1 MMVVRH
7 LASIRKIDQI
17 LPIEGKDR
25 IVLAIVDG
33 WSVIVRKDEF
43 SAGDLC
49 VYIEIDS
56 VLPEK
61 PEFEFLRGK
70 GFRIKTMKMA
80 GCISAGICFPL
91 SILPIGDYHFGDD
104 VTDVLGIKQ
113 YTPTMDTGDLPAESE
128 RRKRYPRFLMRMAW
142 FRRIVLNRIKCWN
155 TGFPSFLRKTDE
167 TRIQNIPHVLD
178 DREKEWIA
186 TEKIDG
192 QSGSFA
198 LVKRKKRFPFERN
211 HYDFIVCSR
220 NRQLC
225 VRDNSSYWRV
235 AEKYHIEDVLK
246 NLIGNADWVAI
257 QGECIGPKIQGNKY
271 HVTDFDLFVFN
282 LIYPTG
288 RMGSLTAKAAVEK
301 RGLKFVPIL
310 EKMRLPETVDEVLQY
325 AHGKSAIGDTLREGV
340 VFRSLDGRESFK
352 AVDPL
357 YLIKY
362 DE

>member
-1 MMVVRH
+1 MVVRN

-43 SAGDLC
+43 STGDLC

-61 PEFEFLRGK
+61 PEFEFLRSK
-70 GFRIKTMKMA
+70 NFRIKTMKMA
-80 GCISAGICFPL
+80 GCISSGICFPL

-104 VTDVLGIKQ
+104 VTNVLGIKQ
-113 YTPTMDTGDLPAESE
+113 YTPTMDTGDLPAEFG

-142 FRRIVLNRIKCWN
+142 FRRIVLKKCGN
-155 TGFPSFLRKTDE
+155 TEFPSFLRKTDE

-192 QSGSFA
+192 QSGTFA
-198 LVKRKKRFPFERN
+198 LRRIKSKIPFIRDRFE
-211 HYDFIVCSR
+211 YIVCSR
-220 NRQLC
+220 TRRLPHH
-225 VRDNSSYWRV
+225 DSSSYWSV
-235 AEKYHIEDVLK
+235 SDKYHIESVLREF
-246 NLIGNADWVAI
+246 IGENDYVYI
-257 QGECIGPKIQGNKY
+257 QGEVVGPRIQGNKY
-271 HVTDFDLFVFN
+271 NLSEYDLYVFN
-282 LIYPTG
+282 VGTEMG
-288 RMGSLTAKAAVEK
+288 RLDSVRAKLVCVD
-301 RGLKFVPIL
+301 RGMKFVPIL

>member
-1 MMVVRH
+1 MVVRH

-33 WSVIVRKDEF
+33 WSVIVRKDDF
-43 SAGDLC
+43 SPGDLC

-61 PEFEFLRGK
+61 PEFEFLRSK
-70 GFRIKTMKMA
+70 NFRIKTMKMA
-80 GCISAGICFPL
+80 GCISSGICFPL

-104 VTDVLGIKQ
+104 VTNVLGVKQ

-142 FRRIVLNRIKCWN
+142 FRRIVLKKCGN
-155 TGFPSFLRKTDE
+155 TEFPSFLRKTDE

-192 QSGSFA
+192 QSGTFA
-198 LVKRKKRFPFERN
+198 LRRIKSKIPFVRDRFE
-211 HYDFIVCSR
+211 YIVCSR
-220 NRQLC
+220 NRRLPHH
-225 VRDNSSYWRV
+225 DSSSYWSV
-235 AEKYHIEDVLK
+235 SDKYHIESVLREF
-246 NLIGNADWVAI
+246 IGENDYVYM
-257 QGECIGPKIQGNKY
+257 QGEVVGPRIQGNKY
-271 HVTDFDLFVFN
+271 NLREYDLYVFN
-282 LIYPTG
+282 VGSEMG
-288 RMGSLTAKAAVEK
+288 RLDSVRAKLVCVD
-301 RGLKFVPIL
+301 RSMNFVPIL
-310 EKMRLPETVDEVLQY
+310 EKMRLPETVDKVLQY

-340 VFRSLDGRESFK
+340 VFRSLDGRDSFK

>member
-1 MMVVRH
+1 MVVRN

-43 SAGDLC
+43 STGDLC

-61 PEFEFLRGK
+61 PEFEFLRSK
-70 GFRIKTMKMA
+70 NFRIKTMKMA
-80 GCISAGICFPL
+80 GCISSGICFPL
-91 SILPIGDYHFGDD
+91 SILPISDYHFGDD
-104 VTDVLGIKQ
+104 VTNVLGIKQ

-142 FRRIVLNRIKCWN
+142 FRRIVLKKCGN
-155 TGFPSFLRKTDE
+155 TEFPSFLRKTDE

-192 QSGSFA
+192 QSGTFA
-198 LVKRKKRFPFERN
+198 LRRIKSKIPFIRDRFE
-211 HYDFIVCSR
+211 YIVCSR
-220 NRQLC
+220 NRRLPHH
-225 VRDNSSYWRV
+225 DSSSYWSV
-235 AEKYHIEDVLK
+235 SDKYHIESVLREF
-246 NLIGNADWVAI
+246 IGENDYVYI
-257 QGECIGPKIQGNKY
+257 QGEVVGPRIQGNKY
-271 HVTDFDLFVFN
+271 NLSEYDLYVFN
-282 LIYPTG
+282 VGTEMG
-288 RMGSLTAKAAVEK
+288 RLDSVRAKLVCVD
-301 RGLKFVPIL
+301 RGMNFVPIL
-310 EKMRLPETVDEVLQY
+310 EKMHLPETVDEVLQY